1 MLKNK
6 MPEIRCVK
14 DKHFFDLMTKE
25 KENDCAH
32 TISEQISTEQLVK
45 TEFMAY
51 LEESVDDPEYF
62 SIYFLSI
69 LWNFLKIKTFLFP
82 HKKSSAIES

>member
-1 MLKNK
+1 MSEQFLKNK
-6 MPEIRCVK
+6 LPEIRCSK

-32 TISEQISTEQLVK
+32 TICEQISTEQLVK

-62 SIYFLSI
+62 TISFPLRTFPKISIF
-69 LWNFLKIKTFLFP
+69 NFRIKVFR
-82 HKKSSAIES
+82 S